1 LSPRETLFAP
11 PFAFNKPIDNFR
23 GGFAEDVLL
32 VSDTDEDV
40 EGEGAADEE
49 DRGSDE

>member
-11 PFAFNKPIDNFR
+11 PLAFNKPIDNFR
-23 GGFAEDVLL
+23 GGFAEDVIL
-32 VSDTDEDV
+32 VSDTDDV
-40 EGEGAADEE
+40 EGEGAVDEE